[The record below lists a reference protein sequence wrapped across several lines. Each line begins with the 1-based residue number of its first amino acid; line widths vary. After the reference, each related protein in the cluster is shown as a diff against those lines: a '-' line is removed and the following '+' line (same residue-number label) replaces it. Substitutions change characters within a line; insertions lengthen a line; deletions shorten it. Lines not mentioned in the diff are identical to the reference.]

1 MSEVGGN
8 IDSYDAYFSFVP
20 ELELGINILMSGR
33 SISLSASEFGREAYT
48 KLLPVLNRTLFNLE
62 ETAVF
67 PIDSKAFTGSYI
79 LNQTSF
85 FTMEIFRYNATI
97 TERNSVLLFKG
108 LSQVAYPFAIRYIGD
123 SSTFQAEFLSPGMSC
138 FTERAGIFADI
149 HFSPPTRDG
158 LCQGFSLP
166 QWGIVGHRIEEEH

>member
-1 MSEVGGN
+1 M
-8 IDSYDAYFSFVP
+8 P
-20 ELELGINILMSGR
+20 ELELGINILMSSR
-33 SISLSASEFGREAYT
+33 SISMSASEFGREAYT

-67 PIDSKAFTGSYI
+67 PIDSEAFTGSYI
-79 LNQTSF
+79 VNQTSF
-85 FTMEIFRYNATI
+85 LTMEIFRYNATI
-97 TERNSVLLFKG
+97 IERNGVLLFKG

-123 SSTFQAEFLSPGMSC
+123 SSTFQAEFLSSWMSC

-158 LCQGFSLP
+158 LSQGFSLP
-166 QWGIVGHRIEEEH
+166 QWGIVGHRIQQEH